1 MKGFGWLQHVHRWHT
16 DRGLATTLERQNE
29 MKLQGSTE
37 LFQYWN
43 RLRDGRPAPQRT
55 EIEPADIKSLLA
67 DTFILELDAR
77 GAAVFRL
84 AGTRLCAT
92 HGRELKGFTFASLWI
107 GRDQAMIARLYN
119 AAFTDKTVICVT
131 YQGHTDTQRQNEFE
145 LLLLPLSGGRESP
158 RCLGIVS
165 AATRPFWLGAD
176 PIHFNVVDTVR
187 VIDAD
192 LEPMFLK
199 NRPAVEVPSLAPG
212 SRHLTDLREPN
223 VAGRR
228 IRHLVVFDGGREG

>member
-1 MKGFGWLQHVHRWHT
+1 
-16 DRGLATTLERQNE
+16 

-37 LFQYWN
+37 LFHYWN

-67 DTFILELDAR
+67 DTFILEQDAR

-92 HGRELKGFTFASLWI
+92 HGRELKGFAFASLWI
-107 GRDQAMIARLYN
+107 GRDQAMIARLCN
-119 AAFTDKTVICVT
+119 AAFHDKTVVSVSF
-131 YQGHTDTQRQNEFE
+131 QGHTDTDRQNSFE
-145 LLLLPLSGGRESP
+145 LLLLPLSGGRESL

-165 AATRPFWLGAD
+165 ADQRPFWLGAD
-176 PIHFNVVDTVR
+176 PIRFNVVDAVR
-187 VIDAD
+187 VIDPD

-199 NRPAVEVPSLAPG
+199 NRPAVQVPSLAPG
-212 SRHLTDLREPN
+212 SRHLTALDAP
-223 VAGRR
+223 VIPGRR